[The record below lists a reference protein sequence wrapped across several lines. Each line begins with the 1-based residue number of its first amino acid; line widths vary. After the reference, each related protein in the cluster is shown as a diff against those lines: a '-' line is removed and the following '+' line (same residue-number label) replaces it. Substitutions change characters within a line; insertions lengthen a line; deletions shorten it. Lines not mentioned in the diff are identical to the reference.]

1 MAHLGTDTGGS
12 SEVLLLGRGR
22 NVLTP
27 VVVLGNSKSA
37 GVVPALM
44 EGELV
49 WVSKQHIG
57 LFTRCEA

>member
-1 MAHLGTDTGGS
+1 M
-12 SEVLLLGRGR
+12 
-22 NVLTP
+22 LTP